1 MRHGPDEY
9 QDAEL
14 LERYPMRSFKL
25 ESINLTGQRRPLP
38 CQDTPR
44 AEHIRDAKRR
54 LI

>member
-14 LERYPMRSFKL
+14 LDRYPMRSFKR
-25 ESINLTGQRRPLP
+25 ESINQTLLQPLL

-44 AEHIRDAKRR
+44 AEHLRDVKRR
-54 LI
+54 LM